1 MEIKIFICLSEIKL
15 RLDPGQFTTRRGLT
29 IEDSVFHTIQED
41 IPSKTIIMAYKIATD
56 VKIIV
61 FSTI

>member
-1 MEIKIFICLSEIKL
+1 MSIKNALWIAKYA
-15 RLDPGQFTTRRGLT
+15 PTT